1 VKLLYIHNKI
11 VPPASRI
18 TILIRTGIFMTY
30 RDIYSSF
37 NNDIKILEYRAK
49 TDKKIEDLLPVLKT
63 KLGYYEKEMRE
74 MDILEKTEEGL
85 NRYMT
90 TDYQRIISELRRKVI
105 YRLNV
110 LVKLASEIEAIF
122 TEAENKSSF

>member
-1 VKLLYIHNKI
+1 MKLLYIHNKI
-11 VPPASRI
+11 VPPALRV

-49 TDKKIEDLLPVLKT
+49 TDKKIEDLLPVVKT

>member
-1 VKLLYIHNKI
+1 MKLLYIHNKI
-11 VPPASRI
+11 IPPASCI

-30 RDIYSSF
+30 RDIYLSF
-37 NNDIKILEYRAK
+37 NNDIKILEHRAK
-49 TDKKIEDLLPVLKT
+49 TDKKIEELVPVLKT

-122 TEAENKSSF
+122 TESENKSSF

>member
-1 VKLLYIHNKI
+1 
-11 VPPASRI
+11 
-18 TILIRTGIFMTY
+18 M
-30 RDIYSSF
+30 
-37 NNDIKILEYRAK
+37 LEHRAK
-49 TDKKIEDLLPVLKT
+49 TDKQIEELVPVLKT

-74 MDILEKTEEGL
+74 MDILEETEEGL

-122 TEAENKSSF
+122 TESENKSSF

>member
-1 VKLLYIHNKI
+1 M
-11 VPPASRI
+11 
-18 TILIRTGIFMTY
+18 GIFMTY

-37 NNDIKILEYRAK
+37 NNDIKILEHKAN

-63 KLGYYEKEMRE
+63 KLSYYEKEMRE

-122 TEAENKSSF
+122 TEAESNNKNSF